1 MDLDLSLTAA
11 AAPAPGAPASGA
23 PASGAPASTSTSAD
37 ASTDAAATRK
47 ARRAAGRAARTDAPI
62 DEQAALGPGDRDAV
76 AILESQALTRVPE
89 LIAIRYGR
97 MGASPF
103 AFLRGAAAV
112 MARDLRERGTSGLTT
127 QLCGDAHLANVG
139 LYASPER
146 SLVLDLNDFD
156 ETATGPFEWDVKRMA
171 ASFEV
176 AARARGFDDATRR
189 RVVERMV
196 HAYAT
201 AIDEAARTPTMAL
214 FSSHIDARAVL
225 TSLAGRVPAR
235 AAKRGLKLIEK
246 TVGRDSRSAAASLA
260 EEVDG
265 ELRFR
270 LDAPLVLPLR
280 ELIER
285 QGVDPDDVRQ
295 RISGILSGYERSLPP
310 HRRSILA
317 RYRPVDLALKVVGV
331 GSVGTRAWIVLLRG
345 NGRDDLLV
353 LQAKEAQRSVLEP
366 EDEPSAYEHQGRR
379 VVEGAHLMQALSDVL
394 LGWTSAEGLD
404 GRHRDFY
411 VRQFRDWKGSFAPER
426 MEPDTM
432 LLYAEYC
439 GLVLARAHA
448 RGGDAAPIAGY
459 VGGGRAFA
467 AALAAFAAAYAD
479 RTEAD
484 HAALLAAVADGRI
497 ESQLA

>member
-1 MDLDLSLTAA
+1 MDTGFATL
-11 AAPAPGAPASGA
+11 
-23 PASGAPASTSTSAD
+23 
-37 ASTDAAATRK
+37 STDPATTTRHRK

-62 DEQAALGPGDRDAV
+62 EAQAELGSGERDAV
-76 AILESQALTRVPE
+76 AILESQALTRVPD

-103 AFLRGAAAV
+103 AFLRGSAAV
-112 MARDLRERGTSGLTT
+112 MAGDLRERPSSGITS

-176 AARARGFDDATRR
+176 AARARGFEDDLRR
-189 RVVERMV
+189 RIVERMV
-196 HAYAT
+196 RAYAT
-201 AIDEAARTPTMAL
+201 AIDEAARTPTMTL
-214 FSSHIDARAVL
+214 FSSHVDARSAL
-225 TSLAGRVPAR
+225 STMSARLPAR
-235 AAKRGLKLIEK
+235 AAKRGAKLIEK

-280 ELIER
+280 HLIER
-285 QGVDPDDVRQ
+285 QGADPDVLRE
-295 RISGILSGYERSLPP
+295 RLAAILAGYETSLPP

-345 NGRDDLLV
+345 NGANDLLV

-366 EDEPSAYEHQGRR
+366 DDAPSAYAHQGRR

-439 GLVLARAHA
+439 ALVLARAHA
-448 RGGDAAPIAGY
+448 RGGDAAAISGY
-459 VGGGRAFA
+459 VGGGRGFA
-467 AALAAFAAAYAD
+467 AALATFASAYAD

-484 HAALLAAVADGRI
+484 HAALLAAVESGRL
-497 ESQLA
+497 ESQIA